1 MTKRKPVTQAAKKEY
16 ANKSMRFNR
25 FLLFRYMTAIFFFV
39 NLYWAL
45 LSLSQWTWA
54 GLVPIA
60 LLIVDGL
67 ILIEQT
73 QKYWQQSNRLLVT
86 KIGYWLQ
93 FGVNLIAIF
102 GILIGQQAT
111 LIPFMNQSGRGILLA
126 LFSVGMMAC
135 LFIQRKAWLI
145 EHDRDKYFT
154 YLTTFETQ
162 GGTVNGFRK

>member
-39 NLYWAL
+39 NLYWTL

-54 GLVPIA
+54 GLIPIA

-102 GILIGQQAT
+102 GIL
-111 LIPFMNQSGRGILLA
+111 NQSGRGILLA
-126 LFSVGMMAC
+126 LFTVGMMAC